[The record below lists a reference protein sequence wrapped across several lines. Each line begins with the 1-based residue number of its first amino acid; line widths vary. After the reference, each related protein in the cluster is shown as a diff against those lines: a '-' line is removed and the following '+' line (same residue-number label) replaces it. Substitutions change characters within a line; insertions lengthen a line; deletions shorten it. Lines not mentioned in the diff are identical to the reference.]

1 MSFFK
6 NLWTG
11 NVRIIAKHLSKKD
24 MDKHQPADG
33 FNPVKKYAVKLD
45 HFPKNRG
52 ENKKYLKPPPSQ

>member
-33 FNPVKKYAVKLD
+33 FNPVKKYAVELD